1 MYPRFITSPY
11 YMNKLIIIAIL
22 SALAFPVFASEEVI
36 LNCDTRPNGT
46 IKVLRDNKVYKVDIT
61 KQGKNILIFSKDYKK
76 NTKNN
81 FIKFNYS
88 WESDLVSAGIIMGYL
103 GKTSSLHSIVV
114 NGVKTNNIT
123 YDINSNDILTCIKN
137 ENFINKFSK
146 LDKEKVLP
154 AFYSD

>member
-1 MYPRFITSPY
+1 
-11 YMNKLIIIAIL
+11 MNKLIIIAIL

-114 NGVKTNNIT
+114 NGIKTNKWS
-123 YDINSNDILTCIKN
+123 YQ
-137 ENFINKFSK
+137 SK
-146 LDKEKVLP
+146 HVKSCFRP
-154 AFYSD
+154 